1 MVCLK
6 LQLSFD
12 KKCEKINQIEIDKE
26 WCYISVTVPEKPQ
39 FNVEGWVGVDRNITG
54 HCVVFACTKTN
65 TVKFLGKKA
74 QYIHTKYSRI
84 RKKLQRA
91 GKFKKLKMI
100 KHRESNITKDI
111 NHKISKE
118 IVQYA
123 KQNCCGIK
131 LEKLEGIRH
140 KTKQNK
146 SFKYS
151 LHSWTFYQQQIFVEY
166 KAKLVGVPVVYIAPA
181 YTSQTCHK
189 CGQLGNR
196 NGKNFKCPHCGYTS
210 HADGNAAWNIAYSEK
225 LLVEPKA
232 ERLLKS
238 ASVPI
243 KGTVY
248 NQRLIQEGDCIKG
261 TTDSPQLALA

>member
-1 MVCLK
+1 LT
-6 LQLSFD
+6 L
-12 KKCEKINQIEIDKE
+12 
-26 WCYISVTVPEKPQ
+26 
-39 FNVEGWVGVDRNITG
+39 
-54 HCVVFACTKTN
+54 
-65 TVKFLGKKA
+65 
-74 QYIHTKYSRI
+74 
-84 RKKLQRA
+84 
-91 GKFKKLKMI
+91 
-100 KHRESNITKDI
+100 
-111 NHKISKE
+111 
-118 IVQYA
+118 
-123 KQNCCGIK
+123 
-131 LEKLEGIRH
+131 
-140 KTKQNK
+140 
-146 SFKYS
+146 
-151 LHSWTFYQQQIFVEY
+151 YQQQIFVEY

-210 HADGNAAWNIAYSEK
+210 HADGNTAWNIAYSEK